1 VSRGGTKK
9 ARAAQQRQRKT
20 RQRYAATVA
29 KEDKKERKRQERE
42 NAPKKGK
49 AAFVHL
55 AGTPAPMVLAIALFL
70 SGQAEPTTDNPDPLG
85 PMWSNPIDLL
95 ALAGFMIVIAGV
107 FWLTPVL
114 VWKRVYRDE
123 PLPKWDFSA
132 VDSSFTLLV
141 VVAVAWLLRATF
153 GYTEWIDV
161 TTSVLLTLSLY
172 LPVFS
177 ALLALIMPAVPGG
190 FRVGG
195 VLPGPLR
202 IPFTRLF
209 LLTDDQKE
217 EVAAYRTTAKAL
229 RSSS

>member
-1 VSRGGTKK
+1 MSRGGTKK
-9 ARAAQQRQRKT
+9 ARSNYQQKAKSRQRQEAVVT
-20 RQRYAATVA
+20 
-29 KEDKKERKRQERE
+29 KKERKREEKE

-49 AAFVHL
+49 AAFLHL
-55 AGTPAPMVLAIALFL
+55 AGMPAPMALAITLFL
-70 SGQAEPTTDNPDPLG
+70 SGQAEPTAGNSDPLG
-85 PMWSNPIDLL
+85 PMWASPIDML
-95 ALAGFMIVIAGV
+95 ALGGFMIVIAGV

-114 VWKRVYRDE
+114 VWKRIYRDE
-123 PLPKWDFSA
+123 PLRKWDFSA

-153 GYTEWIDV
+153 GYTDWIDV

-177 ALLALIMPAVPGG
+177 ATLAMIMPAVPGG

-202 IPFTRLF
+202 IPFTKLF

-217 EVAAYRTTAKAL
+217 EVAAYETTAKAL
-229 RSSS
+229 RSRS

>member
-1 VSRGGTKK
+1 MSRGGTKK
-9 ARAAQQRQRKT
+9 ARSSYQQQAKSRRRQES
-20 RQRYAATVA
+20 TVA
-29 KEDKKERKRQERE
+29 KKERKREDKE

-49 AAFVHL
+49 AAFLHL
-55 AGTPAPMVLAIALFL
+55 AGMPAPMVLAITLFL
-70 SGQAEPTTDNPDPLG
+70 SGQAEPTAGNSDPLG
-85 PMWSNPIDLL
+85 PMWSHPVDML
-95 ALAGFMIVIAGV
+95 ALGGFMIVIAGV
-107 FWLTPVL
+107 FWLTPVV
-114 VWKRVYRDE
+114 VWKRIYRNE

-153 GYTEWIDV
+153 GYTDWIDV

-177 ALLALIMPAVPGG
+177 AILAMIMPSVPGG

-202 IPFTRLF
+202 IPFTKLF

-217 EVAAYRTTAKAL
+217 EVAAYETTAKAL
-229 RSSS
+229 RSRS

>member
-1 VSRGGTKK
+1 MSRGGTKK
-9 ARAAQQRQRKT
+9 ARSAQQQQRKT
-20 RQRYAATVA
+20 RRRDDATVA
-29 KEDKKERKRQERE
+29 KKQKEERKREEKE

-49 AAFVHL
+49 AAFLHL
-55 AGTPAPMVLAIALFL
+55 AGMPAPMLLAIALFL
-70 SGQAEPTTDNPDPLG
+70 SGQAEPREGNADPLG
-85 PMWSNPIDLL
+85 PMWSHPVDLL
-95 ALAGFMIVIAGV
+95 ALGGFLIVVAGV

-114 VWKRVYRDE
+114 VWRRIYRNE

-141 VVAVAWLLRATF
+141 VTAVAWLLRATF

-177 ALLALIMPAVPGG
+177 AILALIMPAVPGG

-202 IPFTRLF
+202 IPFTKRF
-209 LLTDDQKE
+209 LLTQDQKE
-217 EVAAYRTTAKAL
+217 EVAAYETTAKAL
-229 RSSS
+229 RARS

>member
-9 ARAAQQRQRKT
+9 ARTAQQQQRKT
-20 RQRYAATVA
+20 QQRRDVELA
-29 KEDKKERKRQERE
+29 KKERKRQDKE

-49 AAFVHL
+49 AAFLHL
-55 AGTPAPMVLAIALFL
+55 AGMPAPMVLAIALFL
-70 SGQAEPTTDNPDPLG
+70 SGQAEPTASNSDPLG
-85 PMWSNPIDLL
+85 PMWSNPVDLL
-95 ALAGFMIVIAGV
+95 ALAGFMIVVAGV

-114 VWKRVYRDE
+114 VWKRIYRNE
-123 PLPKWDFSA
+123 PLEKWDFSA

-141 VVAVAWLLRATF
+141 VVAVAWLLRAAF

-177 ALLALIMPAVPGG
+177 AVLALIMPSVPGG

-202 IPFTRLF
+202 IPFTKRF
-209 LLTDDQKE
+209 LLNDDQRE
-217 EVAAYRTTAKAL
+217 EVAAYETTAKAL
-229 RSSS
+229 RARS

>member
-1 VSRGGTKK
+1 MSRGGTKK
-9 ARAAQQRQRKT
+9 ARSAQQQQRKT
-20 RQRYAATVA
+20 RRRDDATIA
-29 KEDKKERKRQERE
+29 KKQKAERKREEKE

-49 AAFVHL
+49 AAFLHL
-55 AGTPAPMVLAIALFL
+55 AGMPAPMLLAIALFL
-70 SGQAEPTTDNPDPLG
+70 SGQAEPREGNADPLG
-85 PMWSNPIDLL
+85 PMWSHPVDML
-95 ALAGFMIVIAGV
+95 ALGGILIVVAGV

-114 VWKRVYRDE
+114 VWRRIYRDE

-141 VVAVAWLLRATF
+141 VAAVAWLLRATF

-177 ALLALIMPAVPGG
+177 AILALIMPAVPGG

-202 IPFTRLF
+202 IPFTKRF
-209 LLTDDQKE
+209 LLTQDQKE
-217 EVAAYRTTAKAL
+217 EVAAYETTAKAL
-229 RSSS
+229 RARS